1 MHRFINPPT
10 ISGPA
15 ASYSLAVQTTAAS
28 EWLHTSGIVGS
39 RPDGSIGDTVAEQ
52 AGEIWRSMHTILH
65 AGGFVATDIVSY
77 TTYVVLGHE
86 LAPVMAARD
95 AALSGH
101 RAASTLIVVPTL
113 ARAEWFVEIA
123 VIAAR

>member
-1 MHRFINPPT
+1 MNEFITPT
-10 ISGPA
+10 TVAGPA
-15 ASYSLAVQTTAAS
+15 ASYSLAVRSTAGS
-28 EWLHTSGIVGS
+28 ELLHTSGIVGA
-39 RPDGSIGDTVAEQ
+39 RFDGSIADTVGEQ
-52 AGEIWRSMHTILH
+52 AGEVWRSLAEILS
-65 AGGFVATDIVSY
+65 ASEFATTDIVSY
-77 TTYVVLGHE
+77 TTYVVAGQD

-113 ARAEWFVEIA
+113 ARPEWLVEIA